1 MIDEPRKLSIRDYT
15 YELPDERIARFPLDD
30 RSSSALLVYRNGE
43 ITKSVFGQIQQ
54 HIPAGS
60 RLVFNNTKVIHAR
73 LRFREAKGALI
84 ECFCLEPAEGMSAD
98 KAFAAKSGVDWICMV
113 GNNRKWKSDPLALR
127 FEGSGGDC
135 ELRVERLRSHG
146 RDFVLRFNWSNPS
159 YRFSDI
165 LEHLGELPIPP
176 YLKRETEQSDKL
188 RYNTVYA
195 RQEGSVAAPTA
206 GLHFTTELLSGL
218 KTGGIEQTH
227 ITLHVGAGT
236 FRQVSSETMDG
247 HEMHAEEFI
256 VSDKALMELKHT
268 IGSKPLIAVGTTS
281 LRVLE
286 SLYWFGC
293 KLVRN
298 KDTVQQCIIGQW
310 DPYEHGDQD
319 LTAQEAIEAVRK
331 WMDERSMSQLNGYT
345 RLMVAP
351 GYHFRV
357 IDGLITNFH
366 QPGSTLLLLVAALI
380 GDEWQRV
387 YQYAMD
393 NNFRFLS
400 YGDSSLLFRK

>member
-1 MIDEPRKLSIRDYT
+1 MKNEPRKLSIKDYT
-15 YELPDERIARFPLDD
+15 YALPEERIARFPLDD
-30 RSSSALLVYRNGE
+30 RTASALLVYRNGE
-43 ITKSVFGQIQQ
+43 ITKDVFGHIQK
-54 HIPAGS
+54 HIPAGT

-73 LRFREAKGALI
+73 LRFREVQGAII
-84 ECFCLEPAEGMSAD
+84 ECFCLEPAEGVSAD
-98 KAFAAKSGVDWICMV
+98 KAFAASSTVDWICMV
-113 GNNRKWKSDPLALR
+113 GNNRKWKSESLALQ
-127 FEGSGGDC
+127 FEGAGGGC
-135 ELRVERLRSHG
+135 EVRVQRLRPHG
-146 RDFVLRFNWSNPS
+146 RDFILRFNWSNAS

-176 YLKRETEQSDKL
+176 YLKRDTEQSDKL

-195 RQEGSVAAPTA
+195 RNEGSVAAPTA
-206 GLHFTTELLSGL
+206 GLHFTSELLSGL
-218 KTGGIEQTH
+218 KAFGIEQTD

-256 VSDKALMELKHT
+256 VSEKALRELKQT
-268 IGSKPLIAVGTTS
+268 IGCTPLIAVGTTS

-293 KLVRN
+293 KLIRSSGIVE
-298 KDTVQQCIIGQW
+298 QCLIGQW
-310 DPYEHGDQD
+310 DPYEQDAQD
-319 LTAQEAIEAVRK
+319 LSPQEAIQAVLS
-331 WMDERSMSQLNGYT
+331 WMGERSMGQLNGHT
-345 RLMVAP
+345 RLIVAP
-351 GYHFRV
+351 GYHFRM

-380 GDEWQRV
+380 GDDWKRV

-393 NNFRFLS
+393 NDFRFLS
-400 YGDSSLLFRK
+400 YGDSSLLFRN